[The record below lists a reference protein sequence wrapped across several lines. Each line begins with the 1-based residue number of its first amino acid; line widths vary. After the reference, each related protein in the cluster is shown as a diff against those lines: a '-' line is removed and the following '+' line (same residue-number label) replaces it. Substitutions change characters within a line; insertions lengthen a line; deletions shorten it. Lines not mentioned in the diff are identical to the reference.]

1 MTPKS
6 IIGAGIDRVD
16 DPLKVTGGA
25 LYAGDTQLAGM
36 VYAVPVLSTIARGNI
51 VSMDTRA
58 AREAPGVLTVIT
70 RENAP
75 PLFKGGNDYS
85 TAHQSGE
92 NWMPLQ
98 DDEIYYDG
106 QIIGLVVAD
115 TLERAVGAAELVKT
129 SHQSC
134 RPMVNLSA
142 ALKKP
147 DTTQPDDDAR
157 PEAPVPARR
166 RGNGA
171 GEIRCPD
178 RTDLHHADPAP

>member
-1 MTPKS
+1 MIPKS

-75 PLFKGGNDYS
+75 PLFKGGNDQRRTS
-85 TAHQSGE
+85 PAKTGCRFRTTRSITTARSSVLSSPIRWSAPWAPP
-92 NWMPLQ
+92 NW
-98 DDEIYYDG
+98 
-106 QIIGLVVAD
+106 
-115 TLERAVGAAELVKT
+115 
-129 SHQSC
+129 
-134 RPMVNLSA
+134 
-142 ALKKP
+142 
-147 DTTQPDDDAR
+147 
-157 PEAPVPARR
+157 
-166 RGNGA
+166 
-171 GEIRCPD
+171 
-178 RTDLHHADPAP
+178 